1 MSAEQTHQSALDGPV
16 LAVCRADGSDDAIL
30 ERAARAARRMEAP
43 LIAVAVEQPPED
55 IKAMAKATGLSRKA
69 IETRL
74 EDELKHRL
82 NAACE
87 RAALDQPVRV
97 ITRLGKP
104 FLEIIRI
111 AIKEKAGLVLKAAED
126 LSGPRG
132 VFFASTDQ
140 HLLRKCPSPVW
151 LIRNDADQKPQ
162 TLLAAVDVDPLTAD
176 QPKTQSALNLRIVE
190 TAARIAALSD
200 AELHILHVWEAA
212 GEGLVRLWSS
222 EKTGVD
228 HYLDEIRDH
237 HGAALERFMT
247 DARRRLA
254 NLGLADIQIQT
265 RLERGDPRAVI
276 PADVRA
282 LQADML
288 VMGTI
293 ARTGVPGFIIGN
305 TAEDVLNSV
314 ECSVVTVKPPGY
326 VSPVK

>member
-1 MSAEQTHQSALDGPV
+1 MSVEQAPLDGPV
-16 LAVCRADGSDDAIL
+16 LAVCRADGLDDALL
-30 ERAARAARRMEAP
+30 ERAAHAARSMDAP
-43 LIAVAVEQPPED
+43 LIAVAVEQPPAD
-55 IKAMAKATGLSRKA
+55 IKAMEKATGLSREA
-69 IETRL
+69 IAARL

-82 NAACE
+82 NEACQ
-87 RAALDQPVRV
+87 RVSLDWPVRV
-97 ITRLGKP
+97 VTRLGKP

-111 AIKEKAGLVLKAAED
+111 AIKEQARLVLKTAED
-126 LSGPRG
+126 LAGPRG

-151 LIRNDADQKPQ
+151 LIREDADQKPQ
-162 TLLAAVDVDPLTAD
+162 TLLAAVDVDPLTAE
-176 QPKTQSALNLRIVE
+176 QPETESALNMRIVE
-190 TAARIAALSD
+190 TAARIAALSG
-200 AELHILHVWEAA
+200 ARLHILHVWEAA
-212 GEGLVRLWSS
+212 GEGVVRMWSN
-222 EKTGVD
+222 EAGGVD

-237 HGAALERFMT
+237 HSAALERFML

-254 NLGLADIQIQT
+254 DLGLSQVQMKT
-265 RLERGDPRAVI
+265 RLKRGDPRQII
-276 PADVRA
+276 PEDVQA
-282 LQADML
+282 MQADML

>member
-1 MSAEQTHQSALDGPV
+1 MSVEQARQSPLDGPV
-16 LAVCRADGSDDAIL
+16 LAVCRADGSDDALL
-30 ERAARAARRMEAP
+30 ERAARAARMMDAP

-55 IKAMAKATGLSRKA
+55 IKALAKATGLSRKA
-69 IETRL
+69 IEGRL
-74 EDELKHRL
+74 EEELKQRL
-82 NAACE
+82 EETGE
-87 RAALDQPVRV
+87 RLDLTPPARL

-104 FLEIIRI
+104 FLEIIRF
-111 AIKEKAGLVLKAAED
+111 AIKERAGLVLKAAED
-126 LSGPRG
+126 LAGPRG

-151 LIRNDADQKPQ
+151 LIRNGAEQTPQ

-176 QPKTQSALNLRIVE
+176 QPKTQSALNLRILE
-190 TAARIAALSD
+190 TAARIAALSG
-200 AELHILHVWEAA
+200 AELHILHVWDAA
-212 GEGLVRLWSS
+212 GEGLVRLWSN

-237 HGAALERFMT
+237 HRAALERFM
-247 DARRRLA
+247 AEAGRRLSS
-254 NLGLADIQIQT
+254 LGLSDIDIQT
-265 RLERGDPRAVI
+265 RLERGDPREVI